1 MEETGLPIIWIIL
14 AYLLGSL
21 PVGVLLARIKGQD
34 PRRVG
39 SGNIGATNVMRAA
52 GKTMGIVTLVCDTL
66 KGFLPP
72 WLAMRFGLCGPT
84 VAAIGLAAFAGHLFS
99 VYHGFRG
106 GKGIATALGVFIA
119 FSWPAVLIDLA
130 VFAIVLGKWRY
141 VSLGSLV
148 CTALMPILLLV
159 LRAPMPYTILS
170 VAMAVLIFIKHRANI
185 RRLLAGKENRIG
197 VRSRSLS

>member
-1 MEETGLPIIWIIL
+1 
-14 AYLLGSL
+14 
-21 PVGVLLARIKGQD
+21 
-34 PRRVG
+34 
-39 SGNIGATNVMRAA
+39 
-52 GKTMGIVTLVCDTL
+52 MGIVTLVCDTL

-99 VYHGFRG
+99 VYLGFRG

-197 VRSRSLS
+197 VRSNCFPELLSLSRPQVVFHHDLADSLGSAKKTLPRLRFARTDANSLK